1 MEVNMSQLEQILFVL
16 DAIDDRLDRVAVE
29 VPPTVLNRLG
39 DRLQRIADHAYSMAS
54 DDAQID
60 LPLDMAA

>member
-1 MEVNMSQLEQILFVL
+1 MSQLEQILFVL
-16 DAIDDRLDRVAVE
+16 DAIDDRLGRVSAE

-39 DRLQRIADHAYSMAS
+39 DRLQRMADHAYSMAG